1 MINPNELEEP
11 VPPLSHLLFD
21 EVTALRQEI
30 VQIRDQRDNA
40 DTVQAFQI
48 AAAKQALQDVTE
60 AVAEMEIE
68 IARLRAELKTSNAER
83 DEARLGL
90 LQESGEDM
98 SANQPICKTCG
109 VLWVDHMGIQGTCA
123 ENAKLRKERDE
134 LRQQVENIKNGFE
147 GGCYLCEVVGEMN
160 KKLLKERDEARI
172 WWLKGY
178 YQDWKS
184 EAKSRGWDSFD
195 IKKEGT
201 A

>member
-1 MINPNELEEP
+1 MSKPN
-11 VPPLSHLLFD
+11 
-21 EVTALRQEI
+21 I
-30 VQIRDQRDNA
+30 A
-40 DTVQAFQI
+40 DAVQAIQI

-90 LQESGEDM
+90 LQERGDDM
-98 SANQPICKTCG
+98 NANQPICKTCG

-134 LRQQVENIKNGFE
+134 LRQQVETIKNGFE

-160 KKLLKERDEARI
+160 KKLLKERDEARREI
-172 WWLKGY
+172 CKLSSRDSGELDLYASNK
-178 YQDWKS
+178 
-184 EAKSRGWDSFD
+184 EAKRRDWDCFD
-195 IKKEGT
+195 TKKEET
-201 A
+201 Q